1 MDFSK
6 DKSTNLLSRI
16 DKRAMNSSIVVLGQN
31 GQGKSRLLVNLIAH
45 AKNYN
50 YDNVIAVSTSPFDK
64 FPLRKEFKGTKY
76 KYIGV
81 KGGNAG
87 NSILSLISSA
97 SLGLLDYKKNDENG
111 IEKILQFLGA
121 SSEVEYIFKLNPNH
135 TKIFKRKSLFSGYI
149 YSIQDKGI
157 EEKIIDCSE
166 DEYDLIE
173 TYIQLLERS
182 IDSNK
187 NFKVRLRLGEI
198 AYIRN
203 QFERNYDINEIITLL
218 LKFELIKLIDF
229 RIEKLDFGWMSLRLA
244 SSGEQCILLSLL
256 GITAN
261 ISDNTLILIDEPEIS
276 LHPEWQERYI
286 SLLMTIFRK
295 YKYCL
300 FVIATHSPQMISKLS
315 PKGSY
320 IYTIQNNELLNA
332 YEYIRKSSDFQL
344 ANLFEAPGFKN
355 EYLTRVLISF
365 LTDPSL
371 YLKDG
376 KVTEIN
382 NILSLKKNIEVT
394 DPVYKLMDIA
404 QKVLVRLS

>member
-1 MDFSK
+1 MNDNK
-6 DKSTNLLSRI
+6 DISILSRI
-16 DKRAMNSSIVVLGQN
+16 NKRANNSSVVVLGQN
-31 GQGKSRLLVNLIAH
+31 GQGKSRLLVNLITQARH
-45 AKNYN
+45 YN
-50 YDNVIAVSTSPFDK
+50 YENVIAVSTSPFDK
-64 FPLRKEFKGTKY
+64 FPLRKEFKGIRY

-81 KGGNAG
+81 KGGNTG

-97 SLGLLDYKKNDENG
+97 SLGLLDYKKNQDNG

-121 SSEVEYIFKLNPNH
+121 SHEVEYVFKLNPNQ
-135 TKIFKRKSLFSGYI
+135 TRLLKRRSLFNKNI
-149 YSIQDKGI
+149 YSIQDKRG
-157 EEKIIDCSE
+157 EEKTIQCTE
-166 DEYDLIE
+166 DEYDSIE
-173 TYIQLLERS
+173 WHLQLLERT

-203 QFERNYDINEIITLL
+203 QFERNYNIKEIIEIL

-229 RIEKLDFGWMSLRLA
+229 RIEKLNFGWMSLRLA

-261 ISDNTLILIDEPEIS
+261 ISDNSLILIDEPEIS

-286 SLLMTIFRK
+286 SLLMTIFEK
-295 YKYCL
+295 YKFCL
-300 FVIATHSPQMISKLS
+300 FVIATHSPQMVAKLN

-320 IYTIQNNELLNA
+320 IYTIQNNELLDA
-332 YEYIRKSSDFQL
+332 YEYVRKSSDYQL

-365 LTDPSL
+365 LTDPKS
-371 YLKDG
+371 Y
-376 KVTEIN
+376 IN
-382 NILSLKKNIEVT
+382 NGKLAEITSILSLKKNIEVT
-394 DPVYKLMDIA
+394 DPVCKLMDIT
-404 QKVLVRLS
+404 QKVLARLS